1 MWILYYLWQCRKS
14 FINNTRTCWVFW
26 SWVEKGQ
33 CRFTANY
40 CRNKN
45 AYVGVEKGLQK
56 LTVVESIKSAE
67 QRREELATVK
77 PAEQQDECESGAA
90 LLSCC
95 GCAELCARMGISQQG
110 TLGTSQH
117 RSGRSHQS
125 AGWQWA
131 YEDGDHKIQMAVKSW
146 HLPESQLTDLRWIQK
161 WFRPGT
167 KTGTQVGVL
176 FYHYFSFTLFMG
188 PESTFLLLLLLPPAQ
203 PHPSKDCQTLKDRKQ
218 ELPFEVAG
226 LFQQQALAVRGRKR
240 EKTVSN
246 PEMFPDACF
255 WQGRQ

>member
-95 GCAELCARMGISQQG
+95 GCAELCARMGMSQQG

-167 KTGTQVGVL
+167 KTGTQMLQLGNLDLLHTCGKLCIRERKADVFFELYKSPKPRFPFNEVG
-176 FYHYFSFTLFMG
+176 G
-188 PESTFLLLLLLPPAQ
+188 GEKNLLEERQ
-203 PHPSKDCQTLKDRKQ
+203 KNR
-218 ELPFEVAG
+218 
-226 LFQQQALAVRGRKR
+226 RGH
-240 EKTVSN
+240 KTG
-246 PEMFPDACF
+246 
-255 WQGRQ
+255 WRY